1 MIKLLILLF
10 MLVSAPVYSEEIPE
24 APDIGLLTKWD
35 PLPDGTMI
43 LEFYDSYYRH
53 HILSSRQKT
62 ECSEV
67 IIGENVVALIT
78 RPNFQTWEYI
88 ISKKP
93 VFYSKDGKVWIWVWA
108 ILIERTV

>member
-43 LEFYDSYYRH
+43 LEFYGSYYRH

-78 RPNFQTWEYI
+78 RPNFQTWEYF

-93 VFYSKDGKVWIWVWA
+93 VFYIKNGKVWIWV
-108 ILIERTV
+108 EKKNE